1 MKGEILLRNAN
12 LVDGRGEH
20 GRADVLIGEG
30 RILSL
35 SGGQAPKVMD
45 AAGMVL
51 SPGFFDP
58 HAHLREPGQE
68 VKEDLTSG
76 LTAAAKGGYTDL
88 VSMPNTSPVVDSAE
102 IVAALKKKAASIGQ
116 ARLHPAA
123 ALTQGQEGKILS
135 EARLLREAGAVMLTD
150 DGRTNEDAGVLAQG
164 LQYAAS
170 WGLLVSVH
178 AEDAGLRR
186 GGVMN
191 EGEVSFRLGLPG
203 NTSFAESAR
212 IARDLEIV
220 RYVESRR
227 SQDTDRGSRVEGRK
241 TQAEGQK
248 QTLLHVQHLSSRRGL
263 ELIRQARAEGL
274 PITTEA
280 GPHHLTLTDQSLNSL
295 NPVFKVAPPLR
306 TQADLEALIE
316 GLLDGSID
324 CIGTDHAPHTQD
336 EKELDM
342 LRAPFGIPS
351 LEVCW
356 PLLYTALVVGR
367 GFPLHTLI
375 ERFTDGPRLVLG
387 FSPIHLVEGAEASL
401 VLWNPGAERIVDPR
415 SFASKAKFSPW
426 TGWVL
431 RGWPTLTLVEGRS
444 VYEQDAAQV

>member
-1 MKGEILLRNAN
+1 MKGEILIKNAK

-20 GRADVLIGEG
+20 GQADVLIGEG

-35 SGGQAPKVMD
+35 SGGEASTVLD
-45 AAGMVL
+45 ATGKVL

-68 VKEDLTSG
+68 VKEDLQSG
-76 LTAAAKGGYTDL
+76 LAAAVRGGYTDV
-88 VSMPNTSPVVDSAE
+88 VSMPNTTPVVDSAE
-102 IVAALKKKAASIGQ
+102 IVRALKEKAARLGR

-123 ALTQGQEGKILS
+123 ALTQGQEGKVLS

-191 EGEVSFRLGLPG
+191 EGAVSFRLGLPG
-203 NTSFAESAR
+203 NTGYAEAAR
-212 IARDLEIV
+212 IARDLEIL
-220 RYVESRR
+220 RYVMEGPGARGLQPGR
-227 SQDTDRGSRVEGRK
+227 S
-241 TQAEGQK
+241 
-248 QTLLHVQHLSSRRGL
+248 LLHIQHLSTRRGL
-263 ELIRQARAEGL
+263 ELLRQAKQAGL
-274 PITTEA
+274 PVSTEV
-280 GPHHLTLTDQSLNSL
+280 GPHHLTLTDEHLESL
-295 NPVFKVAPPLR
+295 NPIYKVAPPLR
-306 TQADLEALIE
+306 TQADVEALME

-342 LRAPFGIPS
+342 LRAPFGIPNI
-351 LEVCW
+351 EVCW
-356 PLLYTALVVGR
+356 PLLYTELVGKR
-367 GFPLHTLI
+367 GFPLPTLI
-375 ERFTDGPRLVLG
+375 ERFTDGPRRLLG
-387 FSPIHLVEGAEASL
+387 FSPVHLIEGGEASL
-401 VLWNPGAERIVDPR
+401 VLWSPGEERPVEPHT
-415 SFASKAKFSPW
+415 FASKAKYSPW
-426 TGWVL
+426 AGWVL
-431 RGWPTLTLVEGRS
+431 RGWPSVTLVEGCI
-444 VYEQDAAQV
+444 VYLQQENR

>member
-1 MKGEILLRNAN
+1 MKGEILIKNAK

-20 GRADVLIGEG
+20 GSADILIGEG

-35 SGGQAPKVMD
+35 AGGD
-45 AAGMVL
+45 AATVLDATGMVL

-58 HAHLREPGQE
+58 HVHLREPGQE
-68 VKEDLTSG
+68 VKEDLQSG
-76 LTAAAKGGYTDL
+76 LRAAAKGGYTDV

-102 IVAALKKKAASIGQ
+102 IVRALKEKATQIGR

-186 GGVMN
+186 GGVMH

-203 NTSFAESAR
+203 NPAYAESAR
-212 IARDLEIV
+212 IARDLEVV
-220 RYVESRR
+220 RYVMQGPGMEALR
-227 SQDTDRGSRVEGRK
+227 SGKS
-241 TQAEGQK
+241 
-248 QTLLHVQHLSSRRGL
+248 LLHIQHLSTRRGL
-263 ELIRQARAEGL
+263 ELIRQGKQDGL
-274 PITTEA
+274 PISTEV
-280 GPHHLTLTDQSLNSL
+280 GPHHLTLTDEHLESL
-295 NPVFKVAPPLR
+295 NPIYKVAPPLR
-306 TQADLEALIE
+306 TRTDIEALVE

-336 EKELDM
+336 EKELDL
-342 LRAPFGIPS
+342 LRAPFGIPN
-351 LEVCW
+351 LEVAW
-356 PLLYTALVVGR
+356 PLLYTELVLKR
-367 GFPLHTLI
+367 GFPLPTLV
-375 ERFTDGPRLVLG
+375 ERFTDGPRQVLG
-387 FSPIHLVEGAEASL
+387 FSPIHLSEGAEASL
-401 VLWNPGAERIVDPR
+401 VLWHPDNERPVEP
-415 SFASKAKFSPW
+415 SAFASKAKYSPW
-426 TGWVL
+426 KGWLL
-431 RGWPTLTLVEGRS
+431 RGWPVLTLVEGRRVFAS
-444 VYEQDAAQV
+444 AQLL

>member
-1 MKGEILLRNAN
+1 MKGEILIKNAK

-20 GRADVLIGEG
+20 GSADVLIGEG

-35 SGGQAPKVMD
+35 SGGEAPKVFD

-68 VKEDLTSG
+68 VKEDLQSG

-88 VSMPNTSPVVDSAE
+88 VSMPNTSPVIDSAE
-102 IVAALKKKAASIGQ
+102 LVVALKTKAAQVGQ

-123 ALTQGQEGKILS
+123 ALTQGQEGKVLS

-150 DGRTNEDAGVLAQG
+150 DGRTNEDAGLLAQA
-164 LQYAAS
+164 LLYAAS
-170 WGLLVSVH
+170 WGFLVSVH
-178 AEDAGLRR
+178 AEDASLRR
-186 GGVMN
+186 DGVMN

-212 IARDLEIV
+212 IARDLEIL
-220 RYVESRR
+220 RYVL
-227 SQDTDRGSRVEGRK
+227 QGPGAGGRGPGKS
-241 TQAEGQK
+241 
-248 QTLLHVQHLSSRRGL
+248 LLHVQHLSTRRGL
-263 ELIRQARAEGL
+263 ELISQAKQDGL
-274 PITTEA
+274 PVTTEV
-280 GPHHLTLTDQSLNSL
+280 GPHHLSLTDEHLNSL
-295 NPVFKVAPPLR
+295 SPIYKVAPPLR
-306 TQADLEALIE
+306 TLADTEALVE

-351 LEVCW
+351 IEVCW
-356 PLLYTALVVGR
+356 PLLYSQLVVGQ

-375 ERFTDGPRLVLG
+375 ERFTDGPRRVLG
-387 FSPIHLVEGAEASL
+387 FSLIHLAEGAEASL
-401 VLWNPGAERIVDPR
+401 VLWSPGKERPVDPQT
-415 SFASKAKFSPW
+415 FASKARFSPW
-426 TGWVL
+426 AGWVL
-431 RGWPTLTLVEGRS
+431 RGWPSLTLVEGQI
-444 VYEQDAAQV
+444 VYGKVAVQV